1 MLKNVKSECWK
12 FCYIY
17 EIGGSR
23 CSSWWEGCV
32 GTVGVLGGK
41 GPGGEGGECGVGRGG
56 LPGLGRGGNVGGG
69 LDVSCRTWRPWFG
82 KSVTDVVFDVLL
94 ISASNSS

>member
-32 GTVGVLGGK
+32 GTVGALGGK
-41 GPGGEGGECGVGRGG
+41 GPGGEGGECGVGRGV
-56 LPGLGRGGNVGGG
+56 RAYTCIDIIYITV
-69 LDVSCRTWRPWFG
+69 R
-82 KSVTDVVFDVLL
+82 
-94 ISASNSS
+94 